1 MSCYDNEETNRY
13 GNGYGKDMGQD
24 SLSKKKMKGHLCES
38 TAPDCIK
45 GLAAHSQG
53 IGQGVLRYFDFGVF
67 DL

>member
-1 MSCYDNEETNRY
+1 M
-13 GNGYGKDMGQD
+13 GMDMGRIWDRILFQ
-24 SLSKKKMKGHLCES
+24 KKKMKGHLCES